1 LGGGGLF
8 ILQPNLNCPMAGVR
22 DVSASQLSLPS
33 LEGSCKVLDVSSGI
47 ILSLAVSF
55 EILCSF
61 IFNVVCGGM

>member
-1 LGGGGLF
+1 
-8 ILQPNLNCPMAGVR
+8 MAGVR

-33 LEGSCKVLDVSSGI
+33 LEGSCKVLLLLLNVSSGI